1 LVCYSNEH
9 GHCYI
14 YTYIYIYWWC
24 LKLSRPYLY
33 YSNTFQLNND
43 ILDLHYWIA
52 LYPIDID
59 QPTIPWHWW
68 FPIPNVQHFF
78 VFFPMSNQ
86 WMLRNVTF
94 MVGRWDKV
102 SVKHLNLVSIVSM
115 SISNRMKLL
124 ICHDMFLICNV
135 MTHGLYLPIKS
146 SDFLLPLVAGECHF
160 GPTKNRWFV
169 FFCWDINQQTNRI

>member
-1 LVCYSNEH
+1 MNMDTAI
-9 GHCYI
+9 YI
-14 YTYIYIYWWC
+14 YTYVYICIFWWC

-43 ILDLHYWIA
+43 ILDLHYWVA

-68 FPIPNVQHFF
+68 FPIPNVQQLFVLF

-86 WMLRNVTF
+86 WMLRNVMF

-102 SVKHLNLVSIVSM
+102 SVKHINLVSM

-135 MTHGLYLPIKS
+135 MTHGLFAHQKLG
-146 SDFLLPLVAGECHF
+146 FLFAIGGWRVPCWTH
-160 GPTKNRWFV
+160 KKQMIC
-169 FFCWDINQQTNRI
+169 FFWWDINQQTNRI